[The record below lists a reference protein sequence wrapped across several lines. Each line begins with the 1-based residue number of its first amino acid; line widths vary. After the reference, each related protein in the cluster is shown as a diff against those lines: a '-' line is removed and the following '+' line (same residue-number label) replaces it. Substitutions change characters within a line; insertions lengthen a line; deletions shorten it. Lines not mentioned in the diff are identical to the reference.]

1 MRQNMETYND
11 NINLLQSSET
21 KWYQNRYIIISI
33 IILGLCVLLGIFYR
47 VYLNFF
53 QKEGLQDI
61 NDISNV
67 DIPVVDMTE
76 PEDMTEVPTSSDSSA
91 GSSSGSAQ
99 SNNNSPNIE
108 CAANF
113 GSTTPTDGSS
123 GIVDARYVC
132 PQDRPLCKDYM
143 FNVKWGNC
151 ESDMT
156 EVPTSSDASNTYDV
170 DTVNEEEEI
179 TTPEPEYQTSTLPYL
194 SISEEGNWMVPASSS
209 NTTGLSLGKKIYKP
223 HAQQKDPA
231 SVDFNVWKTYMKC
244 PDIGYPRVPCTT
256 NTKHYIKHGHRVCNP
271 QGSKNCIDFVDGSIN
286 CNPEPSQ
293 TLYYESSL
301 LNPCTVEGP
310 VNQYKGIIHILPRWN
325 QPPIPKR

>member
-1 MRQNMETYND
+1 MRQNMETYDD

-33 IILGLCVLLGIFYR
+33 IILGFCVLLGIFYR

-76 PEDMTEVPTSSDSSA
+76 
-91 GSSSGSAQ
+91 
-99 SNNNSPNIE
+99 
-108 CAANF
+108 
-113 GSTTPTDGSS
+113 
-123 GIVDARYVC
+123 
-132 PQDRPLCKDYM
+132 
-143 FNVKWGNC
+143 
-151 ESDMT
+151 
-156 EVPTSSDASNTYDV
+156 VPTSSDASNTYDV

-179 TTPEPEYQTSTLPYL
+179 TTPEPDTYDVDTVNEEEEISTPEQEPKRPSVDYL
-194 SISEEGNWMVPASSS
+194 YISEEGNWVIPEKKRF
-209 NTTGLSLGKKIYKP
+209 GKKIPGP
-223 HAQQKDPA
+223 HFQQTDPA
-231 SVDFNVWKTYMKC
+231 SVDFNVWKTYEKC
-244 PDIGYPRVPCTT
+244 TKSDRSYPKYPCRLQQ
-256 NTKHYIKHGHRVCNP
+256 KYEVDHKGHRVCNP

-293 TLYYESSL
+293 TLYYDSFM

-310 VNQYKGIIHILPRWN
+310 VNQYKGIIHLLPRTF
-325 QPPIPKR
+325 QPLIPKR